1 MKDRRP
7 TRAPEPTRRTVLRL
21 GLAAAPVAAAAGGL
35 LTSSPAA
42 ARTVSGRPPQAGAV
56 VDSAVLELER
66 THDVT
71 LGLSATNLATGVR
84 LAHRPDERFAIL
96 SVFKTLLA
104 AAVLDRADEK
114 RLRHRVWY
122 PPADV
127 VVNSPVTAEH
137 IDTGITIAE
146 LCDAALRY
154 SDNTAANL
162 LLREIGGPRGLT
174 AYARSI
180 GDRVTRLDRWEPEL
194 NAAVPGDVRDTTTA
208 AAVARSFE
216 NLLVGRALRP
226 ADRRRLT
233 GWMLAN
239 TTSAA
244 RFRAGLPGGWK
255 LADKTGAGDYGT
267 NNDAGVAWNPAGE
280 PIVIVALTRRNRVDA
295 PKVDAALAD
304 AARLVAQRLG

>member
-1 MKDRRP
+1 MDRRP
-7 TRAPEPTRRTVLRL
+7 TPAPQPSRRTVLRL
-21 GLAAAPVAAAAGGL
+21 GLAAAPVAVAAGGL
-35 LTSSPAA
+35 LTSPPAA
-42 ARTVSGRPPQAGAV
+42 ARPVVGRPPQAGTVVDPAV
-56 VDSAVLELER
+56 VELER
-66 THDVT
+66 IHGVT
-71 LGLSATNLATGVR
+71 MGLSATNLETGAR
-84 LAHRPDERFAIL
+84 IAHRPDERFAIL
-96 SVFKTLLA
+96 SVFKTFLA
-104 AAVLDRADEK
+104 AAVLDDADEK

-122 PPADV
+122 PPSDI

-137 IDTGITIAE
+137 VDTGITIAE

-180 GDRVTRLDRWEPEL
+180 GDELTRLDRWEPEL
-194 NAAVPGDVRDTTTA
+194 NAAVPGDERDTTSP
-208 AAVARSFE
+208 AAVARSFA

-233 GWMLAN
+233 DWMLAN
-239 TTSAA
+239 TTSGA
-244 RFRAGLPGGWK
+244 RFRAGLPTDWR

-280 PIVIVALTRRNRVDA
+280 PIVIVALTRRDRVDA

-304 AARLVAQRLG
+304 AARLVARRLG

>member
-1 MKDRRP
+1 MDRP
-7 TRAPEPTRRTVLRL
+7 QPSRRTLLRL
-21 GLAAAPVAAAAGGL
+21 GLAAAPLAVAGGAVL
-35 LTSSPAA
+35 GTG
-42 ARTVSGRPPQAGAV
+42 TAGATGSGL
-56 VDSAVLELER
+56 DPAVRDLER
-66 THDVT
+66 AYDVT
-71 LGLSATNLATGVR
+71 LGVSATNLATGAR
-84 LAHRPDERFAIL
+84 LAHRADDRFAML
-96 SVFKTLLA
+96 SVFKTFVA
-104 AAVLDRADEK
+104 AAVLEQADER

-122 PPADV
+122 PPADI

-137 IDTGITIAE
+137 VDTGITIAE

-154 SDNTAANL
+154 SDNTAGNL
-162 LLREIGGPRGLT
+162 LLREVGGPRGLT

-194 NAAVPGDVRDTTTA
+194 NSALPGDERDTSTP
-208 AAVARSFE
+208 AAVARSYAS
-216 NLLVGRALRP
+216 LLTGRALQP

-233 GWMLAN
+233 DWMLAN

-244 RFRAGLPGGWK
+244 RFRAGLPQGWT

-280 PIVIVALTRRNRVDA
+280 PIVIVALSRRVAVDA

-304 AARLVAQRLG
+304 VARLVVRRLG